1 LAKILLVEDDTL
13 LANNIREWLS
23 HQNHTVET
31 IHDGGE
37 AINMLKTYRY
47 DAIVL
52 DWGLPGATGIDVLK
66 AFRGAGG
73 KTPVL
78 FLTGKDQTEDKE
90 FGLDAGADDY
100 LTKPFHIKEL
110 SARVRA
116 LLRRPPDEEPE
127 AIKFGSIEIN
137 MAQHLVSKDGKPIK
151 LMRKEY
157 ALLEFL
163 ARHPNT
169 TFSAEALIERVWPA
183 DNEID
188 PLSVRTYVTR
198 LRSRLDDKEQSI
210 IETVHKE
217 GYKLVM

>member
-1 LAKILLVEDDTL
+1 
-13 LANNIREWLS
+13 
-23 HQNHTVET
+23 
-31 IHDGGE
+31 
-37 AINMLKTYRY
+37 
-47 DAIVL
+47 
-52 DWGLPGATGIDVLK
+52 
-66 AFRGAGG
+66 
-73 KTPVL
+73 
-78 FLTGKDQTEDKE
+78 
-90 FGLDAGADDY
+90 
-100 LTKPFHIKEL
+100 
-110 SARVRA
+110 VRA